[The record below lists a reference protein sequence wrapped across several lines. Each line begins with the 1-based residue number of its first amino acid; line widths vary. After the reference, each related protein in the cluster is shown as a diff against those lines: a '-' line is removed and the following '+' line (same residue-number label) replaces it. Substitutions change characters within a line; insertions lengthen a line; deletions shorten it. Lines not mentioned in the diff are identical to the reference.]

1 MNKKILSLLLVLVM
15 ALSFVSCADNGADTA
30 AQTTEAAGNAE
41 TPDTG
46 GITDDAETEKVPAE
60 GLWADAVYRSD
71 KSFGN
76 GAKTIEVEVKAED
89 KSVTFTIK
97 TDADNLGAALLEHSL
112 VEGEQ
117 STYGLYI
124 KKVNGILADYDVDQ
138 HYWSLSK
145 SGTALMTGADG
156 ESISGGEH
164 YEITRA
170 K

>member
-15 ALSFVSCADNGADTA
+15 VLSFVSCADNGAET
-30 AQTTEAAGNAE
+30 E
-41 TPDTG
+41 TPVT
-46 GITDDAETEKVPAE
+46 TDAPATDGATDAADTEKVPAE
-60 GLWADAVYRSD
+60 GLWADAIYRSD

-76 GAKTIEVEVKAED
+76 GAKTIEVEVKVDD

-112 VEGEQ
+112 VEGEH

-124 KKVNGILADYDVDQ
+124 KKVNGILADYDVNQ

>member
-15 ALSFVSCADNGADTA
+15 VLSFVSCADNGADTS
-30 AQTTEAAGNAE
+30 AQTTDAASNAE
-41 TPDTG
+41 TPDT
-46 GITDDAETEKVPAE
+46 D
-60 GLWADAVYRSD
+60 GLWADAIYRSD

-76 GAKTIEVEVKAED
+76 GAKTIEVEVKVDD

-97 TDADNLGAALLEHSL
+97 TDAETLGDALLEHKL

-117 STYGLYI
+117 GAYGLYI

>member
-15 ALSFVSCADNGADTA
+15 ALSFVSCTGNGAETETPVTTDAPATDGA
-30 AQTTEAAGNAE
+30 TDTTEA
-41 TPDTG
+41 
-46 GITDDAETEKVPAE
+46 EKVPAE
-60 GLWADAVYRSD
+60 GIWADAIYRSD

-76 GAKTIEVEVKAED
+76 GAKTIEVEVKVDD

-124 KKVNGILADYDVDQ
+124 KKVNGILADYGVNQ
-138 HYWSLSK
+138 HYWALSK

>member
-97 TDADNLGAALLEHSL
+97 TDAVTGYEQVPANIAQKIIKENAAE
-112 VEGEQ
+112 
-117 STYGLYI
+117 
-124 KKVNGILADYDVDQ
+124 
-138 HYWSLSK
+138 
-145 SGTALMTGADG
+145 
-156 ESISGGEH
+156 
-164 YEITRA
+164 
-170 K
+170 